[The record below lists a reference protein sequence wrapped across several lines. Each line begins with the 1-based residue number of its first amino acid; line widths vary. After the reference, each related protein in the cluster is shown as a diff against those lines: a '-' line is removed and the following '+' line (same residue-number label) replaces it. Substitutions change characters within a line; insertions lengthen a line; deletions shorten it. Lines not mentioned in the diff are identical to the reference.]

1 MYQEQII
8 FYIRQHLTEVE
19 FITAGI
25 AMLLLF
31 AIFIRVVRTGRE
43 VHAVCKKVRRY
54 FEVILADAPETE
66 NTPESAV
73 KPAKEDAFEQT
84 EIPVYERAAARENI
98 PSEQSRK
105 TDGKDRSRRQDEQD
119 MRLVMDVIREVF

>member
-25 AMLLLF
+25 AMLLLL

-54 FEVILADAPETE
+54 FEVILTDTTEMENTTE
-66 NTPESAV
+66 NTV
-73 KPAKEDAFEQT
+73 KPAEEDTLEQT
-84 EIPVYERAAARENI
+84 EIPVYRRAAERKI
-98 PSEQSRK
+98 TLPEQEQKS
-105 TDGKDRSRRQDEQD
+105 DGKDRSRRQDEQD